1 MPAVAQTLGWVWVGG
16 GCPDVSCSASALR
29 ELSEKK
35 SFMDKESQ
43 INSGEGQGT
52 EAASLSP
59 GSEAGLKALPTQSK
73 EQGVFCCHC
82 GHLPGGRVLPH
93 M

>member
-1 MPAVAQTLGWVWVGG
+1 
-16 GCPDVSCSASALR
+16 
-29 ELSEKK
+29 
-35 SFMDKESQ
+35 MDKESQ
-43 INSGEGQGT
+43 INSVEGQGT

-59 GSEAGLKALPTQSK
+59 GSEAGLKPLPTQSK
-73 EQGVFCCHC
+73 ERGMFHCHC